1 MNLPKNHELNTLLG
15 RAWEEWRIFDMLK
28 EAPTIEKNILPWIYA
43 LWIQVGALFLFLV
56 ILFVFL
62 KKESMKLNKEVLGE
76 RKETGKKFRSAKKTK
91 VTEEIAF
98 NAEWHDAAKKFY
110 IEKDLVIK
118 LDF

>member
-15 RAWEEWRIFDMLK
+15 RLWEEWRIFDMLK
-28 EAPTIEKNILPWIYA
+28 EVPTIEKNILPWIYA

-56 ILFVFL
+56 IFFVFL

-76 RKETGKKFRSAKKTK
+76 RKGTDKKFITMKKTEI
-91 VTEEIAF
+91 TEEITF

-110 IEKDLVIK
+110 IEKDLV
-118 LDF
+118 

>member
-28 EAPTIEKNILPWIYA
+28 EAPAIEKNILPWIYA

-76 RKETGKKFRSAKKTK
+76 RKETGKKCRPVQKTRRTEVIGFDAKL
-91 VTEEIAF
+91 
-98 NAEWHDAAKKFY
+98 HDAAKKFY
-110 IEKDLVIK
+110 IEKDLV
-118 LDF
+118 